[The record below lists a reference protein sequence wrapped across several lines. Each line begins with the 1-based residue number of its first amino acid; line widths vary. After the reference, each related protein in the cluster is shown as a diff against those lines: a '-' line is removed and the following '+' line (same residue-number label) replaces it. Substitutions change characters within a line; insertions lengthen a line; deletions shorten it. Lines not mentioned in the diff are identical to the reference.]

1 MLHDVRPIALVLL
14 EQTNFIVTAL
24 TLLSIL
30 YTRSAAMLYFTAGA
44 VVCSRIVKLMKK
56 VFRQPRPHH
65 PVPGKQ
71 KKSHGM
77 PSTHSAVITYYA
89 AYTLLACLRLPIHSS
104 LPASPLTRIVAPMII
119 LPWSAIVAVSRIW
132 LRHHTWPQVVV
143 GCANGLV
150 FAPLWFHLWTHGASR
165 YGYFLEQAYF
175 VW

>member
-1 MLHDVRPIALVLL
+1 MFKNRKAHEESIPTTTTPSSCARQTEEITWVRSFFSSSTQPLIHDHLFHR
-14 EQTNFIVTAL
+14 
-24 TLLSIL
+24 
-30 YTRSAAMLYFTAGA
+30 
-44 VVCSRIVKLMKK
+44 
-56 VFRQPRPHH
+56 
-65 PVPGKQ
+65 
-71 KKSHGM
+71 M